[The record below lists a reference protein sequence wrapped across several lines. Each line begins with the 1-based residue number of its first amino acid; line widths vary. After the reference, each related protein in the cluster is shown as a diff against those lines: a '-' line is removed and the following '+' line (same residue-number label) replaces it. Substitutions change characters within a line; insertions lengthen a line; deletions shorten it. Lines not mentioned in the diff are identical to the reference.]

1 MAETL
6 GPFWTLRSPL
16 PCSAFGDDAGREES
30 VGRPT
35 TVIVFGG
42 DDVVGSDSLCVAACA
57 ALAPDGLRSSDGS
70 SATVDTTEQTQSPSS
85 SGHRPTR
92 SKTRRPAASRD
103 GFSGPLLGAGTAL
116 GPPAG
121 VAAARSSMGSGA
133 ESLRSRCSVGSSLR
147 RLAATGPNG
156 SPLCRAPLVI
166 AIGAMTLPPPRCSSA
181 DTKSDSWG

>member
-6 GPFWTLRSPL
+6 GPLWTLRSPL

-70 SATVDTTEQTQSPSS
+70 SATVD
-85 SGHRPTR
+85 HRPTR
-92 SKTRRPAASRD
+92 SKARRPAASRD